1 MMTELP
7 PQEPA
12 TADYTQDLKEADA
25 LVQARR
31 APDPHAKAR
40 LKRELLARGDAS
52 RSTHTTQRFKY
63 GALALA
69 ILLCIGGWW
78 ALRSNTE
85 ATTLEPIPPWISSA
99 DPLCLA
105 AHTQALEA
113 IKIPPQC
120 QLSWEAA
127 AANITTFSDTTLT
140 LVQPETL
147 DLRRGEVTIKVT
159 PRPKHRSSVRVNV
172 SGGVIE
178 VMGTTFTIQ
187 EDGERGQVALHEGKI
202 RFTHTNGQRVVLLPG
217 QSLSW
222 PAQLAQA
229 PVKPAPTQAPE
240 PTTEQ
245 PTTPTP
251 EPSNTLAT
259 SVTKP
264 APKPKLNKPTRA
276 PDAKA
281 LAQIAKWR
289 RVGDYERALKAL
301 GALEGPDLD
310 PRSAEIISYEI
321 GDILT
326 HQLKHSARA
335 CARWRKHLRAH
346 RRGTYAR
353 AAQAAQRELECK

>member
-12 TADYTQDLKEADA
+12 TADYTQYLQEADA
-25 LVQARR
+25 LVRARR
-31 APDPHAKAR
+31 APTPHAKAR
-40 LKRELLARGDAS
+40 IKRELLARGDAS
-52 RSTHTTQRFKY
+52 RSTHTAQRFKY

-78 ALRSNTE
+78 ALRSSTD
-85 ATTLEPIPPWISSA
+85 ATTLEPTPEGISSA
-99 DPLCLA
+99 DPRCLA
-105 AHTQALEA
+105 AHTQALES
-113 IKIPPQC
+113 IKLPPQC

-127 AANITTFSDTTLT
+127 AASITTYSDTILT

-147 DLRRGEVTIKVT
+147 ELRRGEVTIKVT
-159 PRPKHRSSVRVNV
+159 PRPKQRSSVRVNV

-202 RFTHTNGQRVVLLPG
+202 RFTHTDGRRVVLLPG

-229 PVKPAPTQAPE
+229 PVKPAPAPE

-251 EPSNTLAT
+251 APSNTIAT
-259 SVTKP
+259 SVAT
-264 APKPKLNKPTRA
+264 PKPKLNKPKRA

-289 RVGDYERALKAL
+289 RVGDYERALEAL

-335 CARWRKHLRAH
+335 CARWRKHLRTH

-353 AAQAAQRELECK
+353 AAKAAQRELECK